1 MAKVF
6 VICGHGA
13 GDPGACAGGCSEAD
27 LVRRLASRMKAI
39 GGDEVIVGDTGRN
52 WYADNGIGRGHCPKG
67 VPVIELH
74 MDSAVPAARGGHVI
88 IKAGFNPDGIDNA
101 LASFLG
107 SFMPGRSNLVVG
119 RSDLANP
126 NRAAAM
132 GVNYRLV
139 ECGFIS
145 NDGDRA
151 KFMGQMDDLARGI
164 LAAFGVNAGSAPA
177 PQPTPAPQPAP
188 KPQGLA
194 VDGYWGEA
202 TTRRIQEVLG
212 CPFKDGKISRQNP
225 QHKHRLKA
233 CTGGWEF
240 SAPWGEQPGSQTI
253 GAIQRACGVPA
264 DGFIGPDTI
273 NAMIRHFKPTSGA
286 KVEDGKL
293 DACSPTVKAMQ
304 RALNEGR
311 F

>member
-1 MAKVF
+1 MSNSPLVSFTRISPNKNRPRNHRIDKITVHHMAMVGGTVERCGAVF
-6 VICGHGA
+6 APKSRKASSNYGIGIDGRVGLYVDEGDRSWASSNARNDNRAVTIEVANDGGAPDWHVSDASWNSLVELCADIC
-13 GDPGACAGGCSEAD
+13 
-27 LVRRLASRMKAI
+27 RR
-39 GGDEVIVGDTGRN
+39 
-52 WYADNGIGRGHCPKG
+52 NGIP
-67 VPVIELH
+67 
-74 MDSAVPAARGGHVI
+74 
-88 IKAGFNPDGIDNA
+88 
-101 LASFLG
+101 
-107 SFMPGRSNLVVG
+107 
-119 RSDLANP
+119 
-126 NRAAAM
+126 
-132 GVNYRLV
+132 RLV
-139 ECGFIS
+139 WT
-145 NDGDRA
+145 GDANGNLTCHYMFAATACPGPYLKRRMA
-151 KFMGQMDDLARGI
+151 ELAT
-164 LAAFGVNAGSAPA
+164 AVNAGLGSA
-177 PQPTPAPQPAP
+177 PAPQPAP

-273 NAMIRHFKPTSGA
+273 NAMIRHFKAESGA

-293 DACSPTVKAMQ
+293 DAGSLTVKAMQ

>member
-13 GDPGACAGGCSEAD
+13 GDPGACANGFQEAAQVRKLAARMQALGGSE
-27 LVRRLASRMKAI
+27 VQ
-39 GGDEVIVGDTGRN
+39 VGDTSRN
-52 WYADNGIGRGHCPKG
+52 WYKDNGIGRGHCPKG

-74 MDSAVPAARGGHVI
+74 MDSAGAGAKGGHVI
-88 IKAGFNPDGIDNA
+88 IKAGYSPDAIDNA
-101 LASFLG
+101 LASFIG
-107 SFMPGRSNLVVG
+107 GFFPGRSKTIVG

-126 NRAAAM
+126 NRAARA

-145 NDGDRA
+145 DAGDAA
-151 KFMGQMDDLARGI
+151 KFDSQVDELAKGI
-164 LAAFGVNAGSAPA
+164 LAAFGIGASAPA
-177 PQPTPAPQPAP
+177 PQPAPAPLPAP

-202 TTRRIQEVLG
+202 TTRQIQEVLG

-253 GAIQRACGVPA
+253 GAIQRACGVPV

-273 NAMIRHFKPTSGA
+273 NAMIRHFKAESGA

-293 DACSPTVKAMQ
+293 DAGSLTVKAMQ

>member
-6 VICGHGA
+6 IICGHGA
-13 GDPGACAGGCSEAD
+13 GDPGACANGFQEAAQVRKLAARMQALGGSE
-27 LVRRLASRMKAI
+27 VQ
-39 GGDEVIVGDTGRN
+39 VGDTNRN
-52 WYADNGIGRGHCPKG
+52 WYKDNGIGRGDCPKG

-74 MDSAVPAARGGHVI
+74 MDSTGAGAKGGHVI
-88 IKAGFNPDGIDNA
+88 IKAGFSPDAIDNA
-101 LASFLG
+101 LAAFIG
-107 SFMPGRSNLVVG
+107 GFFPGRSKTIVG
-119 RSDLANP
+119 RSDLANV
-126 NRAAAM
+126 NRSARA
-132 GVNYRLV
+132 GVNYRLM

-145 NDGDRA
+145 DADDAR
-151 KFMGQMDDLARGI
+151 KFEAQMDELAKGI
-164 LAAFGVNAGSAPA
+164 LAALGVGASA
-177 PQPTPAPQPAP
+177 PAPQPAP

-202 TTRRIQEVLG
+202 TTLRIQEVLG
-212 CPFKDGKISRQNP
+212 CPFRDGKISRQNP
-225 QHKHRLKA
+225 QHKARLKA

-253 GAIQRACGVPA
+253 SAVQRACGVTA

-273 NAMIRHFKPTSGA
+273 NALIRHFKPTSGA
-286 KVEDGKL
+286 TVEDGKL
-293 DACSPTVKAMQ
+293 DAESLTVKAMQ

>member
-1 MAKVF
+1 MSNSPLVSFTRISPNKNRPRNHRIDKITVHHMAMVGGTVERCGAVF
-6 VICGHGA
+6 APKSRKASSNYGIGIDGRVGLYVDEGDRSWASSNARNDNRAVTIEVANDGGAPDWHVSDASWNSLVELCADIC
-13 GDPGACAGGCSEAD
+13 
-27 LVRRLASRMKAI
+27 RR
-39 GGDEVIVGDTGRN
+39 
-52 WYADNGIGRGHCPKG
+52 NGIP
-67 VPVIELH
+67 
-74 MDSAVPAARGGHVI
+74 
-88 IKAGFNPDGIDNA
+88 
-101 LASFLG
+101 
-107 SFMPGRSNLVVG
+107 
-119 RSDLANP
+119 
-126 NRAAAM
+126 
-132 GVNYRLV
+132 RLV
-139 ECGFIS
+139 WT
-145 NDGDRA
+145 GDANGSLTCHYMFAATACPGPYLKRRMA
-151 KFMGQMDDLARGI
+151 ELAT
-164 LAAFGVNAGSAPA
+164 AVNAKLGSAPA
-177 PQPTPAPQPAP
+177 PQPAPE
-188 KPQGLA
+188 PQGLA

-212 CPFKDGKISRQNP
+212 CPFHDGKISRQNP

-233 CTGGWEF
+233 CTVGWEF

-293 DACSPTVKAMQ
+293 DAGSLTVKAMQ